1 MNGTFR
7 KNMERSKQKN
17 NNKKYATVEE
27 VEQVIENPE
36 LTDKQRLF
44 CIYYVR
50 CFNDVKAYQ
59 KAYRCSYQTA
69 ASGAYRMLENDRVL
83 PKKS

>member
-1 MNGTFR
+1 MER
-7 KNMERSKQKN
+7 SEKNMERSKQKN
-17 NNKKYATVEE
+17 NSKNKADVEE
-27 VEQVIENPE
+27 VKQVIENPK

-50 CFNDVKAYQ
+50 CFNAVKAYQ